1 MFTSYYIHLLFHLAA
16 VDIYHSCVVV
26 SALIKNTSM
35 AQINDNTVND
45 AVVPDDAALFPDD
58 EVMPPVDERVNAI
71 YPWRDVAKFIYHRIL
86 SIRSFTKKD
95 GCTSVILTLQRRSG
109 LSFEVW
115 ATSLIA
121 RDIDNKMDEANR
133 QEQCLYIKSL
143 GLKKAKNNRDYYSYV
158 FYIQ

>member
-1 MFTSYYIHLLFHLAA
+1 
-16 VDIYHSCVVV
+16 
-26 SALIKNTSM
+26 M
-35 AQINDNTVND
+35 AQFNENAVND
-45 AVVPDDAALFPDD
+45 AVFLDDAAVFPDD
-58 EVMPPVDERVNAI
+58 EIMPPVDERINAI
-71 YPWRDVAKFIYHRIL
+71 LPWRDVAKFMYHRVL

-95 GCTSVILTLQRRSG
+95 GCTSVVLSLQRRTG

-121 RDIDNKMDEANR
+121 RDIGDKLEEAKR
-133 QEQCLYIKSL
+133 QGHNLYIKSL

>member
-1 MFTSYYIHLLFHLAA
+1 
-16 VDIYHSCVVV
+16 
-26 SALIKNTSM
+26 M
-35 AQINDNTVND
+35 AQINENAVND
-45 AVVPDDAALFPDD
+45 AVFPDD
-58 EVMPPVDERVNAI
+58 EVMPPEYYLRV
-71 YPWRDVAKFIYHRIL
+71 L

-95 GCTSVILTLQRRSG
+95 GCTSVVLTLQIRSG

-121 RDIDNKMDEANR
+121 RDIGDKLEEAKR
-133 QEQCLYIKSL
+133 QEHCLYIKSL